1 MYAELLLFTLCPRRA
16 SQLKSAL
23 HVERGIAL
31 TVSRLVSIKCG
42 PIGVS
47 WGMQWCLC
55 LSTLHITLPVQPCMV
70 TCFAVGH
77 FPHIL
82 SGKMTA
88 KTVTG
93 RLHKSKRKYM
103 FQ

>member
-1 MYAELLLFTLCPRRA
+1 MYAELLLFTLCLRRV
-16 SQLKSAL
+16 SQLKCAQQ
-23 HVERGIAL
+23 VERGIAL
-31 TVSRLVSIKCG
+31 TVSRLVSNR
-42 PIGVS
+42 PIGAS
-47 WGMQWCLC
+47 WGMQWYLC
-55 LSTLHITLPVQPCMV
+55 LSTLHITLPVQPCKV

>member
-1 MYAELLLFTLCPRRA
+1 MFAKLLLFTLCPRRA

-31 TVSRLVSIKCG
+31 TVSRLVSIKYR
-42 PIGVS
+42 PIGAS

-70 TCFAVGH
+70 TCFAGGH
-77 FPHIL
+77 
-82 SGKMTA
+82 G
-88 KTVTG
+88 
-93 RLHKSKRKYM
+93 LHKLCNRGKGIRSLSQHCEIRADICIC
-103 FQ
+103 